1 MSVVKARHIQE
12 YLARFPCLPE
22 PDPEEETPITP
33 DSTLSLQ
40 TAGARALKQTIDLL
54 VAHMAVGLRP
64 RLLRQLLRLA
74 THAEAVV
81 QSAPHLSEKRGEQI
95 ERILRQAAALLA
107 AADHHCNRKE
117 QARLAAD
124 LSALIDQLI

>member
-12 YLARFPCLPE
+12 YLARFPCLPD
-22 PDPEEETPITP
+22 PDPEEETPITS
-33 DSTLSLQ
+33 DSALSLQ
-40 TAGARALKQTIDLL
+40 TAGARALKQTVDLL

-74 THAEAVV
+74 AHAEAII
-81 QSAPHLSEKRGEQI
+81 QGAAHFSEKRGEQA
-95 ERILRQAAALLA
+95 ERALRQAAARLA
-107 AADHHCNRKE
+107 AVDPRCNRKE

-124 LSALIDQLI
+124 LSALIDQLT